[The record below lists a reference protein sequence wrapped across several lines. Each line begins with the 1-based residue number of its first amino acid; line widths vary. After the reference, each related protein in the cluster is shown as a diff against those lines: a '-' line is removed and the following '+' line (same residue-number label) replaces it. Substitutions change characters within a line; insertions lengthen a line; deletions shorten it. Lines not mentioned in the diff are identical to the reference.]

1 MEDTYGNTYQVALKN
16 IPEILRSSL
25 TLNRTATFEWSVLKL
40 IRSNYSFCKGSVLW
54 KFIKFNPIRRVLTLY
69 DISIWLKKKTF
80 HYDYDISLQISP
92 I

>member
-25 TLNRTATFEWSVLKL
+25 TLNRTATSEWSVLKL
-40 IRSNYSFCKGSVLW
+40 IRIIYCKEFRSLKIYQIQSDSSCTHFVW
-54 KFIKFNPIRRVLTLY
+54 YFNMTK
-69 DISIWLKKKTF
+69 KKKTF
-80 HYDYDISLQISP
+80 HYDISLQISP